1 MPSTYCVPSW
11 CTICL
16 RSLSVLVIVADSL
29 TTWLQRIPSA
39 FYCYSYNMM
48 LLIDILWPPQVGGIM
63 FSPVPL
69 SVPCQHRPALR
80 VGKSTAGPTWTCNIA
95 DKYIQGEWVRYTH
108 AHCTLY
114 FYLYLY
120 DDGLSY
126 KCPFQSLWS
135 LSKTNWRMV
144 HPQHVENIVPSV
156 DDALTEEVFPNV

>member
-1 MPSTYCVPSW
+1 MCPADARSVCALWVFLLLWQICWQRGYNEFQVLFTVIPTAW
-11 CTICL
+11 CCWSI
-16 RSLSVLVIVADSL
+16 
-29 TTWLQRIPSA
+29 
-39 FYCYSYNMM
+39 FYGLHRLEALC
-48 LLIDILWPPQVGGIM
+48 
-63 FSPVPL
+63 FHPVPL

-114 FYLYLY
+114 LYLYLY